1 MTSIQKTIIIA
12 SIMSTILDEY
22 EEDQITEGIQIL
34 KDQIYRFMLNRSG
47 VEERVRTNKLRQRTI
62 VNEVVDH
69 KRHDEFKASIAIGE
83 RVWQKAVDHYAK
95 NKIKFDAVHTI
106 EALYGFDPDMMSK
119 YAKIKQHMIDTYK
132 SEGVSD
138 NDRYCSNG
146 TIVGGYLLELLY
158 EEMGMKVNGRLRALK
173 QKVEREL
180 GEVA

>member
-22 EEDQITEGIQIL
+22 KDDQITYGIQTL
-34 KDQIYRFMLNRSG
+34 KDRIDRFMLNRSG
-47 VEERVRTNKLRQRTI
+47 VEEVKGKYRVIDQ
-62 VNEVVDH
+62 
-69 KRHDEFKASIAIGE
+69 KRHDDFKFSISIGD
-83 RVWQKAVDHYAK
+83 RVWSKAVDHYAK

-106 EALYGFDPDMMSK
+106 IALYGFDPDMMAK
-119 YAKIKQHMIDTYK
+119 YAKIKQHMIDTYE

-146 TIVGGYLLELLY
+146 TVVGGYLLELLY